1 MPCSHFFDLL
11 CFSSAQISYLKMN
24 QRGVC
29 PFCLYLIMSW
39 RQWLKLTNPHVEKK
53 IFARLIQDA
62 VVEDKFVRIN
72 LWFTIKSQRFLNFN
86 LKTWLIMSLHLM
98 MVPGKEKNMRT
109 GEVRC
114 GFLTFLFQYSL
125 FQPIQLVQFAKRFA
139 NFSTFLNQNDTKSK
153 GALFSVQRRI

>member
-1 MPCSHFFDLL
+1 
-11 CFSSAQISYLKMN
+11 
-24 QRGVC
+24 
-29 PFCLYLIMSW
+29 
-39 RQWLKLTNPHVEKK
+39 
-53 IFARLIQDA
+53 
-62 VVEDKFVRIN
+62 
-72 LWFTIKSQRFLNFN
+72 
-86 LKTWLIMSLHLM
+86 MSLHLM

-153 GALFSVQRRI
+153 GALFRVQRRIQDSVKQLIRNLWRKQIMPFSDSLSFKKILPFCYVRLSNIQKMICKSVSAVVCLSFIPVRRRV